1 MVGLRVRVGTVAGV
15 VNRVVGH
22 HTEIAG
28 ITGWYTTMRNQAQD
42 LFTHRHAVWPST

>member
-1 MVGLRVRVGTVAGV
+1 VVGLRIGVGTVAGV

-22 HTEIAG
+22 HTEI
-28 ITGWYTTMRNQAQD
+28 TGWDTTVRNQVQD